1 MKVCN
6 GLFLGVLTRSTR
18 ITGDGFKE
26 SFQGVVASSTDKP
39 SSFLNPCDKFPMQ
52 AHKPNR
58 RLIVQWSRDMQ
69 SE

>member
-1 MKVCN
+1 MGWKIHMI
-6 GLFLGVLTRSTR
+6 FARSG
-18 ITGDGFKE
+18 GDGFKE
-26 SFQGVVASSTDKP
+26 SFQGVVASSTNRP

-69 SE
+69 PEWALKK